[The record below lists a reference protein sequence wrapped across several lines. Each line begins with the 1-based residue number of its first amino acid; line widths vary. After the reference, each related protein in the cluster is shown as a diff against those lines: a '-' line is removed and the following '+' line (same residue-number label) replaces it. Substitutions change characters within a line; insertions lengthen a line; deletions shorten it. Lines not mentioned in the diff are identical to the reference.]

1 MCAPPRDSYEGAV
14 EAVGAVLGAVD
25 AVGAVFGA
33 IDAIGAVLGA
43 TDAIGAADAIDAI
56 DAEPPAAA

>member
-25 AVGAVFGA
+25 AVGAVLDA
-33 IDAIGAVLGA
+33 IDAIG
-43 TDAIGAADAIDAI
+43 DADAI